1 MDGSC
6 NENLLDLSED
16 DIENGAPGNNGA
28 NPTPIFEEQDRDNG
42 LFSNEEIAD
51 HQVYPQ
57 DTYSFLSLHGPFD
70 QPIFF
75 GMGIVVSFF
84 QLSLVFMM
92 LLSVL
97 HPDWGT
103 KHDDNPADGVLSNIV
118 AANASPVVQATQF
131 LAILSYILFA
141 DASILDITAAVEA
154 FPNFSKVANGDKV
167 KCMVFSSMVR
177 CLQGFLAMF
186 AAFLLIITSNTAVE
200 IVLNFSAVNFISSMD
215 NVAFMLALSGKYGEQ
230 IEEEAKRITKLQL
243 PRCMSRRKHTRFHI
257 TLASLAVIFV
267 AFISGIIITQENPKK
282 WRTSVL
288 RVEFQDKELQAYTGC
303 YEINQ
308 TKVQGLNL
316 YKRDVYFLSD
326 GDNQTAR
333 FQYCINERRW
343 ILSTNTT
350 NACHDDAK
358 NEELAKSSKMDSFDI
373 SSSFDEGW
381 ISASGTPLDLYL
393 IELEGNQASD
403 CNLLGNGECDGDFNT
418 LALGFDGGDCCSFT
432 CSDPVC
438 GIDAVKGAFG
448 VSNSTGNGFPNCTDP
463 SMVPITIHLGN
474 FTESEKH
481 PWLYEEGNPVD
492 NPYLILDCEGKIV
505 LSLNINK
512 DMANHIETVHVSDR
526 ANCVLT
532 VKNQT
537 VRENIIWHVEYSI
550 FIGDTARDGR
560 KIIEGNSKQESSTNF
575 LTIPECMIDIISV
588 HADIFELYN
597 DFDGREA
604 LFWIVK
610 DDSGNSN
617 CHDEYFTERFG
628 LSLLNYSAPIK
639 GNTRSWIDSNPTCLW
654 TATKCEDLKPREL
667 DLRQLGVSG
676 TIPKFIHV
684 LQSFYKMDFGI
695 NALTGTLPSEIGLL
709 TSLTYLHLYDN
720 QLTGTIPSEIGL
732 LTRLANLV
740 FYDNQLT
747 VTMPSE
753 IGLLTSLVDLD
764 LSFNQ
769 LTETIPSEIGL
780 LTSLTM
786 LDL

>member
-1 MDGSC
+1 MD
-6 NENLLDLSED
+6 D
-16 DIENGAPGNNGA
+16 
-28 NPTPIFEEQDRDNG
+28 
-42 LFSNEEIAD
+42 
-51 HQVYPQ
+51 
-57 DTYSFLSLHGPFD
+57 
-70 QPIFF
+70 
-75 GMGIVVSFF
+75 
-84 QLSLVFMM
+84 
-92 LLSVL
+92 
-97 HPDWGT
+97 
-103 KHDDNPADGVLSNIV
+103 
-118 AANASPVVQATQF
+118 
-131 LAILSYILFA
+131 
-141 DASILDITAAVEA
+141 
-154 FPNFSKVANGDKV
+154 
-167 KCMVFSSMVR
+167 
-177 CLQGFLAMF
+177 
-186 AAFLLIITSNTAVE
+186 
-200 IVLNFSAVNFISSMD
+200 
-215 NVAFMLALSGKYGEQ
+215 VAFNLALSGKYGEQ

-303 YEINQ
+303 YETNQ

-316 YKRDVYFLSD
+316 YKRDVYVLSD

-358 NEELAKSSKMDSFDI
+358 NDELAKSSKMDSFDI
-373 SSSFDEGW
+373 SSSFDEDGW
-381 ISASGTPLDLYL
+381 KETKRPLHRLGMESAMEILHLGT
-393 IELEGNQASD
+393 
-403 CNLLGNGECDGDFNT
+403 
-418 LALGFDGGDCCSFT
+418 GFDGETAALLHVLILSVGLMLS
-432 CSDPVC
+432 
-438 GIDAVKGAFG
+438 KGAFG
-448 VSNSTGNGFPNCTDP
+448 VSNTTGNGFPNCTDP

-492 NPYLILDCEGKIV
+492 NPYLILECEGKIV
-505 LSLNINK
+505 LLLDISK
-512 DMANHIETVHVSDR
+512 DMANHTETVHVSDR

-537 VRENIIWHVEYSI
+537 VRENIIWHVDYSI
-550 FIGDTARDGR
+550 FIGGTASDGR
-560 KIIEGNSKQESSTNF
+560 RIIEGNSKQESSTKF
-575 LTIPECMIDIISV
+575 LTIPECMIDTISV

-604 LFWIVK
+604 LYWIVK

-676 TIPKFIHV
+676 TIP
-684 LQSFYKMDFGI
+684 
-695 NALTGTLPSEIGLL
+695 NLL
-709 TSLTYLHLYDN
+709 SLLFP
-720 QLTGTIPSEIGL
+720 Q
-732 LTRLANLV
+732 
-740 FYDNQLT
+740 Q
-747 VTMPSE
+747 
-753 IGLLTSLVDLD
+753 
-764 LSFNQ
+764 
-769 LTETIPSEIGL
+769 
-780 LTSLTM
+780 
-786 LDL
+786 